1 MSKRKR
7 KHDPELVIR
16 CVEENGEPTIYIM
29 LDGRRI
35 AKRGKPDTPQ
45 AMTWISLDPEW
56 VVRDH
61 NYPHGIE
68 VEHVSAIM
76 Q

>member
-1 MSKRKR
+1 MRRKQ
-7 KHDPELVIR
+7 HPELTIML
-16 CVEENGEPTIYIM
+16 VEENGEPAIYIEHE
-29 LDGRRI
+29 GRQI
-35 AKRGKPDTPQ
+35 AKRGHPDTPQ
-45 AMTWISLDPEW
+45 AMTWISLEPGW

-68 VEHVSAIM
+68 VEYHGATV